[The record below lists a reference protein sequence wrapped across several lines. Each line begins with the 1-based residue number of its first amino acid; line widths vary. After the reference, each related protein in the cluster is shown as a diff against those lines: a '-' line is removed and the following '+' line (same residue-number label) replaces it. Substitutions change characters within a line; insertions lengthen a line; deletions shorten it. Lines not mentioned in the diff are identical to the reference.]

1 MIPAILGIAGPVLL
15 PEERAL
21 FAKYPPRGVILFG
34 RNIVDPAQLAELVG
48 ALRAALPQEAVL
60 MVDQEGGRVA
70 RLRPPHWPA
79 LPAAGTLADEAAA
92 YAHGRALG
100 AMVRGAGF
108 DVAAAPVLDLRHPG
122 ASDVVGDRA
131 ISGDATRVAAL
142 GRRIADG
149 ITAEGVIPVMKHLP
163 GHGWATVDSHVS
175 LPRVEKTDLAADLL
189 PFRANRDL
197 LWGMTAHIVYAVYD
211 PERPATLSRIVI
223 DRIIR
228 GEIGF
233 KGVLLSDDLAMKA
246 LAGSPAE
253 LALAARAAGCDI
265 ALYCPGDL
273 AGNTAILE
281 ALRAAH

>member
-1 MIPAILGIAGPVLL
+1 
-15 PEERAL
+15 
-21 FAKYPPRGVILFG
+21 
-34 RNIVDPAQLAELVG
+34 
-48 ALRAALPQEAVL
+48 
-60 MVDQEGGRVA
+60 
-70 RLRPPHWPA
+70 
-79 LPAAGTLADEAAA
+79 
-92 YAHGRALG
+92 
-100 AMVRGAGF
+100 
-108 DVAAAPVLDLRHPG
+108 
-122 ASDVVGDRA
+122 
-131 ISGDATRVAAL
+131 
-142 GRRIADG
+142 
-149 ITAEGVIPVMKHLP
+149 MKHLP